1 MRQLA
6 LCLLAAITF
15 AACNKPEAQEETPA
29 PSSTPAVA
37 RRAAPTPTPANPNW
51 MWKDEKG
58 KPRENDPLAVKNNG
72 LDRAKKK

>member
-1 MRQLA
+1 MRKPA

-15 AACNKPEAQEETPA
+15 AACDRPEAKEETPE
-29 PSSTPAVA
+29 
-37 RRAAPTPTPANPNW
+37 PTPTPKVAQRVAASPTPNPNW

-58 KPRENDPLAVKNNG
+58 KPRDVDPLSVKNNG